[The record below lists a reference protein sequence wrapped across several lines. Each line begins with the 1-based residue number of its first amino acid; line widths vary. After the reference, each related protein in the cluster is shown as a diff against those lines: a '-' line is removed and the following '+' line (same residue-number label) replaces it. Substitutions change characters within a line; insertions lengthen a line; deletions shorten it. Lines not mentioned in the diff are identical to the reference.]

1 MNEVLAN
8 EHIIRLATFA
18 SYLFAL
24 WAPKVYAYYKKWLD
38 KLFNHMPE
46 LPRIFGRSIWPT
58 AAFNFSPQLV
68 CHPSARNFNHTHGGH
83 LILPNLKLLIE
94 FPAGAI
100 ILIPSATLIHANTPV
115 QPGERCIS
123 FTQYCAGGLF
133 RYVDNGFRTEGEFAE
148 EYPEGFEAMMKEK
161 EDRWR
166 MGVGLWST
174 LEELLTP
181 AEPVEKK

>member
-1 MNEVLAN
+1 MNRPFGWCA
-8 EHIIRLATFA
+8 IQ
-18 SYLFAL
+18 AL
-24 WAPKVYAYYKKWLD
+24 G
-38 KLFNHMPE
+38 
-46 LPRIFGRSIWPT
+46 IFD
-58 AAFNFSPQLV
+58 
-68 CHPSARNFNHTHGGH
+68 HTRGGH
-83 LILPNLKLLIE
+83 LILPDLKLLIE

-115 QPGERCIS
+115 QPGERHIS
-123 FTQYCAGGLF
+123 FTQYCA
-133 RYVDNGFRTEGEFAE
+133 E
-148 EYPEGFEAMMKEK
+148 EDPDGFEAMMKEK